1 MNQLIAARI
10 ARRIAAVTS
19 LALVGGSLTACA
31 ATATP
36 EATTTTTTT
45 VDASDSTFWD
55 EGVVHDISIDL
66 ADADYQALITAY
78 LQTGEKEWATASV
91 TIDGTEFDD
100 VGIKLKG
107 NSTLRTVTADSE
119 PQTLPWL
126 IDLDKYVDGQQYLD
140 ATELVVRGSSTET
153 ALNEALAL
161 ELLDQAGLATEQAVS
176 SRISFNGG
184 TQELRLVIQNPDGTW
199 DEQQFGDEGL
209 VYKAEASGDYS
220 YRGDD
225 PESYTDVFDQ
235 ESGDDDLT
243 PLIAFLKF
251 INESDD
257 ATFAADLSTYLDV
270 DSFATY
276 LAFQDLV
283 DNFDD
288 INGPGN
294 NSYLRYDET
303 TGVMTVVSWDL
314 NLAFG
319 TANVDGGGPG
329 MGGQGGPGGAPQGA
343 GPQAGG
349 GNGGPQGGAGREK
362 ANVLVD
368 RFLANDEFAA
378 LYAQATTDLTA
389 KLITSGAAQDALD
402 EWVAVLTAQA
412 SDLVAA
418 ATVEAE
424 AEALEKYLS

>member
-31 ATATP
+31 TATP
-36 EATTTTTTT
+36 ETATTTTTV

-55 EGVVHDISIDL
+55 AGVVHDISIDL
-66 ADADYQALITAY
+66 ADADYQALITAC

-91 TIDGTEFDD
+91 TIDGTEFDN

-329 MGGQGGPGGAPQGA
+329 IGGQGGPGGAPQGA

>member
-1 MNQLIAARI
+1 MTHLAARI
-10 ARRIAAVTS
+10 ARSVAVVTS
-19 LALVGGSLTACA
+19 LALVGGGLAACTAA
-31 ATATP
+31 ESTTAVDTP
-36 EATTTTTTT
+36 TTTV

-55 EGVVHDISIDL
+55 TGAVHDIAIT
-66 ADADYQALITAY
+66 DADYQALIDAY
-78 LQTGEKEWATASV
+78 LATGDKEWGTATV
-91 TIDGTEFDD
+91 TIDGTTFHD

-107 NSTLRTVTADSE
+107 NSTLRVVTSTSDPS
-119 PQTLPWL
+119 TLPWL
-126 IDLDKYVDGQQYLD
+126 IDLDKYVDDQHYLD

-161 ELLDQAGLATEQAVS
+161 EMLDAAGLASEQAVP
-176 SRISFNGG
+176 SRISFDGG
-184 TQELRLVIQNPDGTW
+184 DQTLRLVIQNPDGTW
-199 DEQQFGDEGL
+199 DEQQFGDDGL
-209 VYKAEASGDYS
+209 IYKAEVGGDYS

-225 PESYTDVFDQ
+225 PESYTGVFDQ
-235 ESGDDDLT
+235 QAGDDDLA

-257 ATFAADLSTYLDV
+257 ATFASDLGTYLDV

-294 NSYLRYDET
+294 NSYLRYDEE

-319 TANVDGGGPG
+319 TANVDGGGG
-329 MGGQGGPGGAPQGA
+329 GAGGGGQRPGGGNPPQ
-343 GPQAGG
+343 G
-349 GNGGPQGGAGREK
+349 GNGGPQGGQGREQ

-368 RFLANDEFAA
+368 RFLADPDFAA
-378 LYAQATTDLTA
+378 LYAQAKVDLQSELIASGTA
-389 KLITSGAAQDALD
+389 QGILD
-402 EWVAVLTAQA
+402 DWVAVLKAQA
-412 SDLVAA
+412 SDLVPA
-418 ATVEAE
+418 ATVDSEA
-424 AEALEKYLS
+424 AALEEYLG

>member
-10 ARRIAAVTS
+10 ARRVAVVTS
-19 LALVGGSLTACA
+19 LALVGGGLTACTA
-31 ATATP
+31 AAPTATV
-36 EATTTTTTT
+36 EAPTATV

-55 EGVVHDISIDL
+55 TGAVHEIAIT
-66 ADADYQALITAY
+66 DADYQALIDAY
-78 LQTGEKEWATASV
+78 LATGEKEWGTATV
-91 TIDGTEFDD
+91 TIDGTTLHD

-107 NSTLRTVTADSE
+107 NSTLRVVTSTSDPS
-119 PQTLPWL
+119 TLPWL
-126 IDLDKYVDGQQYLD
+126 VDLDKYVDDQHYLD

-161 ELLDQAGLATEQAVS
+161 EMLDAAGLASEQAVS
-176 SRISFNGG
+176 SRISFDGG
-184 TQELRLVIQNPDGTW
+184 DQKLRLVIQNPDGTW

-209 VYKAEASGDYS
+209 VYKAEAGGDYS

-225 PESYTDVFDQ
+225 PESYADVFDQ
-235 ESGDDDLT
+235 EAGDDDLT

-257 ATFAADLSTYLDV
+257 ATFASDLGTYLDV

-294 NSYLRYDET
+294 NSYLRYDEE
-303 TGVMTVVSWDL
+303 TGIMTVVSWDL

-319 TANVDGGGPG
+319 TSNVDGGGG
-329 MGGQGGPGGAPQGA
+329 AGAGGPRPGGGNPPQG
-343 GPQAGG
+343 GG
-349 GNGGPQGGAGREK
+349 GNGGPQGGMGREQ

-368 RFLANDEFAA
+368 RFLADADFAA
-378 LYAQATTDLTA
+378 LYAQAKVDLQEE
-389 KLITSGAAQDALD
+389 LITSGAAQGILD
-402 EWVAVLTAQA
+402 DWVAVLTAQA
-412 SDLVAA
+412 SDLVPA
-418 ATVEAE
+418 ATVDSEA
-424 AEALEKYLS
+424 AALEEYLG

>member
-10 ARRIAAVTS
+10 ARRVAVVTS
-19 LALVGGSLTACA
+19 LALVGGGLTACTA
-31 ATATP
+31 AAPTAPVETPTATV
-36 EATTTTTTT
+36 

-55 EGVVHDISIDL
+55 TGAVHEIAIT
-66 ADADYQALITAY
+66 DADYQALICAY
-78 LQTGEKEWATASV
+78 LATGEKEWGTATV
-91 TIDGTEFDD
+91 TIDGTTLHD

-107 NSTLRTVTADSE
+107 NSTLRVVTSTSDPS
-119 PQTLPWL
+119 TLPWL
-126 IDLDKYVDGQQYLD
+126 IDLDKYVDDQHYLD

-161 ELLDQAGLATEQAVS
+161 EMLDAAGLASEQAVS
-176 SRISFNGG
+176 SRISFDGG
-184 TQELRLVIQNPDGTW
+184 DQKLRLVIQNPDGTW

-209 VYKAEASGDYS
+209 VYKAEAGGDYS

-225 PESYTDVFDQ
+225 PESYADVFDQ
-235 ESGDDDLT
+235 EAGDDDLT

-257 ATFAADLSTYLDV
+257 ATFASGLGTYLDV

-294 NSYLRYDET
+294 NSYLRYDEE
-303 TGVMTVVSWDL
+303 TGIMTVVSWDL

-319 TANVDGGGPG
+319 TSNVDGGGG
-329 MGGQGGPGGAPQGA
+329 AGAGGPRPGGGNPPQG
-343 GPQAGG
+343 GG
-349 GNGGPQGGAGREK
+349 GNGGPQGGMGREQ

-368 RFLANDEFAA
+368 RFLADADFAA
-378 LYAQATTDLTA
+378 LYAQAKVDLQEE
-389 KLITSGAAQDALD
+389 LITSGAAQGILD
-402 EWVAVLTAQA
+402 DWVAVLRAQA
-412 SDLVAA
+412 SDLVPA
-418 ATVEAE
+418 ATVDSEA
-424 AEALEKYLS
+424 AALEEYLG

>member
-10 ARRIAAVTS
+10 ARRVAVVTS
-19 LALVGGSLTACA
+19 LALVGGGLTACTA
-31 ATATP
+31 AAPTAPVETPTATV
-36 EATTTTTTT
+36 

-55 EGVVHDISIDL
+55 TGAVHEIAIT
-66 ADADYQALITAY
+66 DADYQALIDAY
-78 LQTGEKEWATASV
+78 LATGEKEWGTATV
-91 TIDGTEFDD
+91 TIDGTTLHD

-107 NSTLRTVTADSE
+107 NSTLRVVTSTSDPS
-119 PQTLPWL
+119 TLPWL
-126 IDLDKYVDGQQYLD
+126 IDLDKYVDDQHYLD

-161 ELLDQAGLATEQAVS
+161 EMLDAAGLASEQAVS
-176 SRISFNGG
+176 SRISFDGG
-184 TQELRLVIQNPDGTW
+184 DQKLRLVIQNPDGTW

-209 VYKAEASGDYS
+209 VYKAEAGGDYS

-225 PESYTDVFDQ
+225 PESYADVFDQ
-235 ESGDDDLT
+235 EAGDDDLT

-257 ATFAADLSTYLDV
+257 ATFASGLGTYLDV

-294 NSYLRYDET
+294 NSYLRYDEE
-303 TGVMTVVSWDL
+303 TGIMTVVSWDL

-319 TANVDGGGPG
+319 TSNVDGGGG
-329 MGGQGGPGGAPQGA
+329 AGAGGPRPGGGNPPQG
-343 GPQAGG
+343 GG
-349 GNGGPQGGAGREK
+349 GNGGPQGGMGREQ

-368 RFLANDEFAA
+368 RFLADADFAA
-378 LYAQATTDLTA
+378 LYAQAKVDLQEE
-389 KLITSGAAQDALD
+389 LITSGAAQGILD
-402 EWVAVLTAQA
+402 DWVAVLRAQA
-412 SDLVAA
+412 SDLVPA
-418 ATVEAE
+418 ATVDSEA
-424 AEALEKYLS
+424 AALEEYLG

>member
-10 ARRIAAVTS
+10 ARRVAVVTS
-19 LALVGGSLTACA
+19 LALVGGGLTACTA
-31 ATATP
+31 AAPTAPVETPTATV
-36 EATTTTTTT
+36 

-55 EGVVHDISIDL
+55 TGAVHEIAIT
-66 ADADYQALITAY
+66 DADYQALIDAY
-78 LQTGEKEWATASV
+78 LATGEKEWGTATV
-91 TIDGTEFDD
+91 TIDGTTLHD

-107 NSTLRTVTADSE
+107 NSTLRVVTSTSDPS
-119 PQTLPWL
+119 TLPWL
-126 IDLDKYVDGQQYLD
+126 IDLDKYVDDQHYLD

-161 ELLDQAGLATEQAVS
+161 EMLDAAGLASEQAVS
-176 SRISFNGG
+176 SRISFDGG
-184 TQELRLVIQNPDGTW
+184 DQKLRLVIQNPDGTW

-209 VYKAEASGDYS
+209 VYKAEAGGDYS

-225 PESYTDVFDQ
+225 PESYADVFDQ
-235 ESGDDDLT
+235 EAGDDDLT

-257 ATFAADLSTYLDV
+257 ATFASGLGTYLDV

-294 NSYLRYDET
+294 NSYLRYDEE
-303 TGVMTVVSWDL
+303 TGIMTVVSWDL
-314 NLAFG
+314 TLAFG
-319 TANVDGGGPG
+319 TSNVDGGGG
-329 MGGQGGPGGAPQGA
+329 AGAGGPRPGGGNPPQG
-343 GPQAGG
+343 GG
-349 GNGGPQGGAGREK
+349 GNGGPQGGMGREQ

-368 RFLANDEFAA
+368 RFLADADFAA
-378 LYAQATTDLTA
+378 LYAQAKVDLQEE
-389 KLITSGAAQDALD
+389 LITSGAAQGILGD
-402 EWVAVLTAQA
+402 WVAVLRAQA
-412 SDLVAA
+412 SDLVPA
-418 ATVEAE
+418 ATVDSEA
-424 AEALEKYLS
+424 AALEEYLG

>member
-91 TIDGTEFDD
+91 TIDGTEFDN

-329 MGGQGGPGGAPQGA
+329 IGGQGGPGGAPQGA

>member
-1 MNQLIAARI
+1 MNQLAARI
-10 ARRIAAVTS
+10 AQRVALVTS
-19 LALVGGSLTACA
+19 VALLAGCSATPA
-31 ATATP
+31 ATPTVQPA
-36 EATTTTTTT
+36 
-45 VDASDSTFWD
+45 VDAGATTFWD
-55 EGVVHDISIDL
+55 DSAVHTISVDL
-66 ADADYQALITAY
+66 ADADYQALIDAY
-78 LQTGEKEWATASV
+78 MSTGEKEWATASV
-91 TIDGTEFDD
+91 TIDGTEFVD

-107 NSTLRTVTADSE
+107 NSTLRAVTADAE
-119 PQTLPWL
+119 PETLPWL

-161 ELLDQAGLATEQAVS
+161 DLLAEAGLATEEAVS
-176 SRISFNGG
+176 SRLSFNGG
-184 TQELRLVIQNPDGTW
+184 AQALRLVIQNPDGEW
-199 DEQQFGDEGL
+199 DDQQFGDDGL

-235 ESGDDDLT
+235 QSGDDDLT

-257 ATFAADLSTYLDV
+257 ATFAADLDQYLDV
-270 DSFATY
+270 TSFARY
-276 LAFQDLV
+276 LAFQDLI

-294 NSYLRYDET
+294 NSYLRYDEA
-303 TGVMTVVSWDL
+303 TGIMTVVSWDL

-319 TANVDGGGPG
+319 TENVAGVGPGDGGIAGPG
-329 MGGQGGPGGAPQGA
+329 GGGQPGGAPQG
-343 GPQAGG
+343 G
-349 GNGGPQGGAGREK
+349 GNGGQPGGAGREK

-378 LYAQATTDLTA
+378 LYSAAKTDLTA
-389 KLITSGAAQDALD
+389 DLITSGVAQKTLDA
-402 EWVAVLTAQA
+402 WVAVLETQEI
-412 SDLVAA
+412 VPA
-418 ATVEAE
+418 ATIEAE
-424 AEALEKYLS
+424 ADALEQYLN

>member
-10 ARRIAAVTS
+10 ARRLALVTS
-19 LALVGGSLTACA
+19 LALVGGGLTACA
-31 ATATP
+31 ATATQSSTQP
-36 EATTTTTTT
+36 TTT
-45 VDASDSTFWD
+45 VVDASTTTFWD
-55 EGVVHDISIDL
+55 TSTVHTISIDL
-66 ADADYQALITAY
+66 ADADYQALIAAY
-78 LQTGEKEWATASV
+78 MSTGEKEWATATV

-107 NSTLRTVTADSE
+107 NSTLRAVTADAE
-119 PQTLPWL
+119 PETLPWL

-161 ELLDQAGLATEQAVS
+161 ELLDEAGLATEQAVE
-176 SRISFNGG
+176 SRLSFNGG
-184 TQELRLVIQNPDGTW
+184 SQELRLVIQNPDGEW

-225 PESYTDVFDQ
+225 PDSYTDVFDQ
-235 ESGDDDLT
+235 EAGDDDLT
-243 PLIAFLKF
+243 PLISFLKF

-257 ATFAADLSTYLDV
+257 ATFAADLGKYLDV
-270 DSFATY
+270 DSFARY
-276 LAFQDLV
+276 LAFQDLI

-294 NSYLRYDET
+294 NSYLRYDEE
-303 TGVMTVVSWDL
+303 TGIMSVVSWDL

-319 TANVDGGGPG
+319 TANVAGVGPGDGGIAGPG
-329 MGGQGGPGGAPQGA
+329 NGQGGQPGGGQG
-343 GPQAGG
+343 
-349 GNGGPQGGAGREK
+349 GGPQGGGGQEK

-368 RFLANDEFAA
+368 RFLANDDFAA
-378 LYAQATTDLTA
+378 LYASAKTDLTA
-389 KLITSGAAQDALD
+389 SLIANGAAQTALD
-402 EWVAVLTAQA
+402 EWVAVLKAQA

-418 ATVEAE
+418 DLVDSEAASIE
-424 AEALEKYLS
+424 SYLN

>member
-10 ARRIAAVTS
+10 ARRVAVVTS
-19 LALVGGSLTACA
+19 LALVGGGLTACTA
-31 ATATP
+31 AAPTATVETP
-36 EATTTTTTT
+36 AAAV

-55 EGVVHDISIDL
+55 TRAVHDIAIT
-66 ADADYQALITAY
+66 DADYQALIDAY
-78 LQTGEKEWATASV
+78 LATGEKEWGTATV
-91 TIDGTEFDD
+91 TIDGTTLHD

-107 NSTLRTVTADSE
+107 NSTLRVVTSTSDPS
-119 PQTLPWL
+119 TLPWL
-126 IDLDKYVDGQQYLD
+126 IDLDKYVDDQHYLD

-161 ELLDQAGLATEQAVS
+161 EMLDAAGLASEQAVS
-176 SRISFNGG
+176 SRISFDGG
-184 TQELRLVIQNPDGTW
+184 DQKLRLVIQNPDGTW
-199 DEQQFGDEGL
+199 DEQQFGGDGL
-209 VYKAEASGDYS
+209 VYKAEAGGDYS

-225 PESYTDVFDQ
+225 PESYADVFDQ
-235 ESGDDDLT
+235 EAGDDDLT

-257 ATFAADLSTYLDV
+257 ATFASDLGTYLDV

-294 NSYLRYDET
+294 NSYLRYDEE
-303 TGVMTVVSWDL
+303 TGIMTVVSWDL

-319 TANVDGGGPG
+319 TANVDGGGG
-329 MGGQGGPGGAPQGA
+329 AGAGGPRPGGGNPPQG
-343 GPQAGG
+343 GG
-349 GNGGPQGGAGREK
+349 GNGGPQGGMGREQ

-368 RFLANDEFAA
+368 RFLADADFNARYVQAA
-378 LYAQATTDLTA
+378 ADLRA
-389 KLITSGAAQDALD
+389 ELIDSGAAQGILD
-402 EWVAVLTAQA
+402 DWVAVLTAQA
-412 SDLVAA
+412 SDLVPA
-418 ATVEAE
+418 ATVDSEA
-424 AEALEKYLS
+424 AALEAYLG

>member
-55 EGVVHDISIDL
+55 AGVVHDISIDL

-91 TIDGTEFDD
+91 TIDGTEFDN

-329 MGGQGGPGGAPQGA
+329 IGGQGGPGGAPQGA
-343 GPQAGG
+343 GPQAGD
-349 GNGGPQGGAGREK
+349 GGPQGGAGREK

-389 KLITSGAAQDALD
+389 KLITSGAAQDTLD

>member
-91 TIDGTEFDD
+91 TIDGEEFDD

-257 ATFAADLSTYLDV
+257 ATFATDLSTYLDV

>member
-36 EATTTTTTT
+36 EATTTTRTT

-91 TIDGTEFDD
+91 TIDGTAFDN

-329 MGGQGGPGGAPQGA
+329 IGGQGGPGGAPQGA
-343 GPQAGG
+343 GPQGGG

-389 KLITSGAAQDALD
+389 KLLTSGAAQDALD